1 MRTVYHLPLSPFSR
15 KVRLVLGEKKLS
27 FELRVE
33 DIWLRR
39 EEFLILNPTGQVP
52 VLIDDGLVV
61 ADSTAIFEYLE
72 DAYPIPTLIGKT
84 PAARAEARRLVFW
97 FDLKF
102 AREVTSKIVYE
113 KMMKRFLGRGEPD
126 SERIRVG
133 KDNIRYHLE
142 YIEFLTERRNWLAGD
157 NLTCADLAAGAHLSV
172 IDYLGDVPWDQH
184 VEAKNWYARLKSRPS
199 FQPLLTD
206 HVAGVVPPK
215 TYADLDF

>member
-1 MRTVYHLPLSPFSR
+1 M
-15 KVRLVLGEKKLS
+15 LGEKKLA

-33 DIWLRR
+33 NVWRQR

-61 ADSTAIFEYLE
+61 ADSTAICEYLE
-72 DAYPIPTLIGKT
+72 DAYPTLTLIGKT
-84 PAARAEARRLVFW
+84 PAARAEARRLAFW

-102 AREVTSKIVYE
+102 AREVTSNIVYE
-113 KMMKRFLGRGEPD
+113 KMMKRLLGGGEPD

-172 IDYLGDVPWDQH
+172 IDYLGDVPWDEH
-184 VEAKNWYARLKSRPS
+184 FEAKNWYARLKSRPS

>member
-15 KVRLVLGEKKLS
+15 KVRLVLSEKKLA

-33 DIWLRR
+33 DVWRRR

-61 ADSTAIFEYLE
+61 ADSTAICEYLE
-72 DAYPIPTLIGKT
+72 DAYPTPTLIGET
-84 PAARAEARRLVFW
+84 PTARAEARRLAFW

-102 AREVTSKIVYE
+102 AREVTSNIVYE
-113 KMMKRFLGRGEPD
+113 KMMKRLLGGGEPD

-172 IDYLGDVPWDQH
+172 IDYLGDVPWDEH

>member
-15 KVRLVLGEKKLS
+15 KVRLVLGEKKLA

-33 DIWLRR
+33 DVWRRR

-84 PAARAEARRLVFW
+84 PAARAEARRLAFW

-102 AREVTSKIVYE
+102 AREVTSNIVYE
-113 KMMKRFLGRGEPD
+113 KMMKRLLGGGEPD

-172 IDYLGDVPWDQH
+172 IDYLGDVPWDEH

-199 FQPLLTD
+199 FQPLLTA

>member
-15 KVRLVLGEKKLS
+15 KVRLVLGEKKLA

-33 DIWLRR
+33 DVWRRR

-61 ADSTAIFEYLE
+61 ADSTAICEYLE
-72 DAYPIPTLIGKT
+72 DAYPTLTLIGKT
-84 PAARAEARRLVFW
+84 PAARAEARRLAFW

-102 AREVTSKIVYE
+102 AREVTSNIVYE
-113 KMMKRFLGRGEPD
+113 KMMKRLLGGGEPD

-172 IDYLGDVPWDQH
+172 IDYLGDVPWDEH

>member
-15 KVRLVLGEKKLS
+15 KVRLVLGEKKLA

-33 DIWLRR
+33 DVWRRR

-84 PAARAEARRLVFW
+84 PAARAEARRLAFW

-102 AREVTSKIVYE
+102 AREVTSNIVYE
-113 KMMKRFLGRGEPD
+113 KMMKRLLGGGEPD

-172 IDYLGDVPWDQH
+172 IDYLGDVPWDEH

>member
-1 MRTVYHLPLSPFSR
+1 M
-15 KVRLVLGEKKLS
+15 VLGEKKLA

-33 DIWLRR
+33 DVWRRR

-84 PAARAEARRLVFW
+84 PAARAEARRLAFW

-102 AREVTSKIVYE
+102 AREVTSNIVYE
-113 KMMKRFLGRGEPD
+113 KMMKRLLGGGEPD

>member
-33 DIWLRR
+33 DVWLRR

-84 PAARAEARRLVFW
+84 PAARAEARRLAFW

-102 AREVTSKIVYE
+102 AREVTSNIVYE
-113 KMMKRFLGRGEPD
+113 KMMKRLLGGGEPD

-184 VEAKNWYARLKSRPS
+184 VQAKNWYARLKSRPS

>member
-15 KVRLVLGEKKLS
+15 KVRLVLGEKKLA

-33 DIWLRR
+33 DVWRRR

-61 ADSTAIFEYLE
+61 ADSTAICEYLE
-72 DAYPIPTLIGKT
+72 DAYPTLTLIGKT
-84 PAARAEARRLVFW
+84 PAARAEARRLAFW

-102 AREVTSKIVYE
+102 AREVTSNIVYE
-113 KMMKRFLGRGEPD
+113 KMMKRLLGGGEPD

-172 IDYLGDVPWDQH
+172 IDYLGDVPWDEH

-206 HVAGVVPPK
+206 HVAGVLPPK

>member
-15 KVRLVLGEKKLS
+15 KVRLVLGEKKLA

-33 DIWLRR
+33 DVWRRR

-84 PAARAEARRLVFW
+84 PAARAEARRLAFW

-102 AREVTSKIVYE
+102 AREVTSNIVYE
-113 KMMKRFLGRGEPD
+113 KMMKRLLGGGEPD

>member
-15 KVRLVLGEKKLS
+15 KVRLVMGEKKLA

-61 ADSTAIFEYLE
+61 ADSTAICEYLE

-84 PAARAEARRLVFW
+84 PAARAEARRLAFW

-102 AREVTSKIVYE
+102 AREVTSNIVYE
-113 KMMKRFLGRGEPD
+113 KMMKRLLGGGEPD

-206 HVAGVVPPK
+206 HVAGVLPPK

>member
-15 KVRLVLGEKKLS
+15 KVRLALGEKKLA

-33 DIWLRR
+33 DVWRRR

-72 DAYPIPTLIGKT
+72 DAYPTPPLIGKT
-84 PAARAEARRLVFW
+84 PTARAEALRLAFW

-113 KMMKRFLGRGEPD
+113 KMMKRLLGGGEPD

-172 IDYLGDVPWDQH
+172 IDYLGDVPWDEH
-184 VEAKNWYARLKSRPS
+184 VEAKTWYARLKSRPS

-206 HVAGVVPPK
+206 HVAGVLPPK

>member
-15 KVRLVLGEKKLS
+15 KVRLVMGEKKLA

-61 ADSTAIFEYLE
+61 ADSTAICEYLE
-72 DAYPIPTLIGKT
+72 DEYPIPTLIGKT
-84 PAARAEARRLVFW
+84 PAARAEARRLAFW

-102 AREVTSKIVYE
+102 AREVTSNIVYE

>member
-1 MRTVYHLPLSPFSR
+1 
-15 KVRLVLGEKKLS
+15 
-27 FELRVE
+27 
-33 DIWLRR
+33 
-39 EEFLILNPTGQVP
+39 
-52 VLIDDGLVV
+52 
-61 ADSTAIFEYLE
+61 LE

-84 PAARAEARRLVFW
+84 PAARAEARRLAFW

-102 AREVTSKIVYE
+102 AREVTSNIVYE

-206 HVAGVVPPK
+206 HVAGVLPPK

>member
-15 KVRLVLGEKKLS
+15 KVRLVLGEKKLA

-33 DIWLRR
+33 DVWRRR

-84 PAARAEARRLVFW
+84 PAARAEARRLAFW

-113 KMMKRFLGRGEPD
+113 KMMKRLLGGGEPD

-172 IDYLGDVPWDQH
+172 IDYLGDVPWDEH
-184 VEAKNWYARLKSRPS
+184 FEAKNWYARLKSRPS

-206 HVAGVVPPK
+206 HVAGVLPPK

>member
-15 KVRLVLGEKKLS
+15 KVRLVLGEKKLA

-33 DIWLRR
+33 DVWRRR

-61 ADSTAIFEYLE
+61 ADSTAICEYLE
-72 DAYPIPTLIGKT
+72 DAYPTPTLIGKT
-84 PAARAEARRLVFW
+84 PAARAEARRLALW

-102 AREVTSKIVYE
+102 AGEVTSNIAYE
-113 KMMKRFLGRGEPD
+113 KMTKRLLRGGEPD

-172 IDYLGDVPWDQH
+172 IDYLGDVPWDEH

-206 HVAGVVPPK
+206 HVAGVLPPK

>member
-15 KVRLVLGEKKLS
+15 KVRLVLGEKKLA

-33 DIWLRR
+33 DVWRRR

-84 PAARAEARRLVFW
+84 PAARAEARRLAFW

-102 AREVTSKIVYE
+102 AREVTSNIVYE
-113 KMMKRFLGRGEPD
+113 KMMKRLLGGGEPD

-172 IDYLGDVPWDQH
+172 IDYLGDVPWDEH

-206 HVAGVVPPK
+206 HVAGVLPPK